1 MHSSNQEIPRD
12 EEPQFCNFARDMGII
27 TIGVLLP
34 TDQQLDDHIVP
45 KKTNSNS
52 LGDKARKASVFTHHV
67 SENQRTSSGG
77 YLHAGERGFIC
88 PTEAATFHPSSKA
101 IDDPTT
107 TEERSAAHES
117 RALPANT
124 HQTFMSPFMSSKGE
138 TFDIHLTSGEVWSHP
153 STESLTVPTRAP
165 LLSNLKHKPSHP
177 S

>member
-1 MHSSNQEIPRD
+1 MIRFQYLTNRLNIKVMHSSNQEIPRD
-12 EEPQFCNFARDMGII
+12 EEPQFCNFARDM
-27 TIGVLLP
+27 
-34 TDQQLDDHIVP
+34 D
-45 KKTNSNS
+45 SNS

-124 HQTFMSPFMSSKGE
+124 HQTFMSLFMSSKGE